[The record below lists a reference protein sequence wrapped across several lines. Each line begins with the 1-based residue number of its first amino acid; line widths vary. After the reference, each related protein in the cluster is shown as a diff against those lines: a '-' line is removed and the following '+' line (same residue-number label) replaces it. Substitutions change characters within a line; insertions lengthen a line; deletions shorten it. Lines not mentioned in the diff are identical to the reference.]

1 MGVRPRSDLSNEAGS
16 SCRVFVQS
24 SEVWLWACPQVGLR
38 PPPNLCNWTLVPSS
52 HQVLV
57 VEDTMLD
64 ARCAAAAH
72 ASLLVLPWSC
82 WVRGYD
88 QPGMRC

>member
-1 MGVRPRSDLSNEAGS
+1 MQTIA
-16 SCRVFVQS
+16 QS
-24 SEVWLWACPQVGLR
+24 GEVWRWGCSQVGLR

-72 ASLLVLPWSC
+72 ASLPVLLQGG
-82 WVRGYD
+82 WVRG
-88 QPGMRC
+88 

>member
-1 MGVRPRSDLSNEAGS
+1 MS
-16 SCRVFVQS
+16 
-24 SEVWLWACPQVGLR
+24 VWVPQVGLR

-72 ASLLVLPWSC
+72 ASLPALLK
-82 WVRGYD
+82 GL
-88 QPGMRC
+88 